1 MCYDLS
7 FSASI
12 ESVYDYLPELKD
24 LGQLDMYFE
33 PTFHKVAQAYPK
45 WPVVIADKGQL
56 KLLKFEWGVI
66 PGYMKTPEEIKKGRK
81 WMVNARSEK
90 VLDTKAYW
98 SRIRKNRCLIP
109 ATGFFEHREIPGWK
123 NKVPYYIKVK
133 GRSMFFIAGL
143 YAYSHIPNPETGE
156 LPGTF
161 TVLTRDANEIMQR
174 IHNGGDNAGRMP
186 LILPIE
192 LEKEWLNPNLTDT
205 DIQKILQYTLPSDDL
220 EYWPVNSVRKAKPDN
235 EGVIE
240 QVEYEGLPAL

>member
-7 FSASI
+7 FSASV
-12 ESVYDYLPELKD
+12 ESIFDYVPELNNI
-24 LGQLDMYFE
+24 GPLDMYFE

-45 WPVVIADKGQL
+45 WPVVLNDKGTL
-56 KLLKFEWGVI
+56 KLMKFEWGVI
-66 PGYMKTPEEIKKGRK
+66 PNYMKTPEEIKKGRK

-98 SRIRKNRCLIP
+98 SRIRKNRCLVA

-123 NKVPYYIKVK
+123 NKVPYYIRLKN
-133 GRSMFFIAGL
+133 RDMFFIAGL
-143 YAYSHIPNPETGE
+143 YTYSHLPNPETGE

-161 TVLTRDANEIMQR
+161 TVLTRDANDIMSR

-186 LILPIE
+186 LILPAE
-192 LEKEWLNPNLTDT
+192 LEKEWLRPDLPDT
-205 DIQKILQYTLPSDDL
+205 DIQRILNYSLPSDEM
-220 EYWPVNSVRKAKPDN
+220 EYWTVNSVRKAKPDD

-240 QVEYEGLPAL
+240 KVAYADLPAL